1 MAPKMVTIVDDV
13 TAPPGSATI
22 NGFHRFEILQH
33 IKNSIGGGGGGC
45 QPPTVN
51 PGGGGP
57 PASIHPPCTTVGV

>member
-33 IKNSIGGGGGGC
+33 IKNSRGG
-45 QPPTVN
+45 
-51 PGGGGP
+51 
-57 PASIHPPCTTVGV
+57 ASIHPPCTTVGV